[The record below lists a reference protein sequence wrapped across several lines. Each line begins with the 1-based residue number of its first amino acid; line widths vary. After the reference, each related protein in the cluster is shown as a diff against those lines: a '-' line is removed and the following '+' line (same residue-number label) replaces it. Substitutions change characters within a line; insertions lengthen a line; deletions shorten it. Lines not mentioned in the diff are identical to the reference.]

1 MLITMDELMKKYEES
16 QTKMSAPIELSQMT
30 RTMNLRD
37 LMKYAREKGV
47 RVEELTEAERMAFLR

>member
-1 MLITMDELMKKYEES
+1 MDELMKKYEES